1 MPLLQVAS
9 ESSHG
14 SRWLTANEAAHYLKV
29 KARTLLGW
37 VRRGKI
43 KGYALSGSRRRV
55 WRFRQ
60 EDLDSC
66 LLGRVPTV
74 LDCETQSVLNKERG
88 I

>member
-1 MPLLQVAS
+1 MSQLDVGS
-9 ESSHG
+9 DRSHG
-14 SRWLTANEAAHYLKV
+14 CRWLTSGEAADYLKV

-37 VRRGKI
+37 VRQGKI

-60 EDLDSC
+60 EDLDAC